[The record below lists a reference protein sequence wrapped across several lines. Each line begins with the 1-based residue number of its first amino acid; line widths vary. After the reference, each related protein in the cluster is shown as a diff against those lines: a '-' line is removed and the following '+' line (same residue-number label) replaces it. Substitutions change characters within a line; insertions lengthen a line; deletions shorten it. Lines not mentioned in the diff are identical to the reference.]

1 MKLLTI
7 TILYLAVYVFCVV
20 WMLRLRIPRPPFV
33 PIFLLLTVAA
43 LWTVLVLLPTGRLH
57 GYMFTGL
64 VTVAPT
70 LLLLYS
76 SLLFRRA
83 ERSIFHVIA
92 MWLGWLYLA
101 IPLFFMIIL
110 GIR

>member
-64 VTVAPT
+64 ERVTKRDCTLRVEVAEEKDGQ
-70 LLLLYS
+70 
-76 SLLFRRA
+76 A
-83 ERSIFHVIA
+83 
-92 MWLGWLYLA
+92 LG
-101 IPLFFMIIL
+101 
-110 GIR
+110 G